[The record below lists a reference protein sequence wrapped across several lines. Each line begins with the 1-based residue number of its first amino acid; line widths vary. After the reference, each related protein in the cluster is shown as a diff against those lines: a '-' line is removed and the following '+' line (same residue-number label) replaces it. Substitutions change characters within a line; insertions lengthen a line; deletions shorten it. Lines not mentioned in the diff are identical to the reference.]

1 VALGWVKT
9 PREQNLLGRWRVVPC
24 MRPINEA
31 HVAEPGLAVVEVAA
45 HDDQTALAVQ
55 DLLAT
60 LCAIAPAERTTREP
74 GEPGVRLR
82 CYLDLRQAPDAG
94 AVDADWPGTRP

>member
-1 VALGWVKT
+1 M
-9 PREQNLLGRWRVVPC
+9 PS

-45 HDDQTALAVQ
+45 ADDATAFAVQ
-55 DLLAT
+55 QLLAGQ
-60 LCAIAPAERTTREP
+60 CALAPAERTTRVP

-82 CYLDLRQAPDAG
+82 CFLGLRQAPG
-94 AVDADWPGTRP
+94 L